1 MSWWKFF
8 LPKRASGA
16 QLDSEL
22 RFHIAEL
29 VEANIAA
36 GMPPG
41 EARRRA
47 MLEFG
52 GKEQIKEEVRDVY
65 KIRFID
71 STVAN
76 LKSALRFLRKSPS
89 FSITAILTLAL
100 GIGANSAVFSAMDAI
115 LLRPLPFPEGDQLM
129 WLEQFHRKV
138 KNPLGR
144 LSPTRLE
151 DWNRMNSTFQ
161 AITGYYTE
169 DESETSGI
177 LPEKVTAAFVAPRF
191 VQVWGVAPELGRD
204 FTTEEEHWGGPS
216 AVVISDRFWRNH
228 FGSDPNVLREKVS
241 FGKFS
246 SRIVGVMPASFLF
259 PDRDVDLWGAVPT
272 DAPMAQSRDSTWYL
286 TIGRLKRG
294 VTLPQ
299 ALADLEAVQAQLAK
313 AYPKTDGDLGV
324 RIEPL
329 KEETV
334 GGARKS
340 LWMLFGSVSL
350 LLLIACTNIVTL
362 LLARARQ
369 REQEISLRFSLGA
382 PRGAIVMQLL
392 TETFVLTLAGG
403 ALGLFVA
410 GAASKVFQAL
420 AGELPRVD
428 EIRLD
433 ARIVLY
439 TIACS
444 IMVTVLCGLFPAIRE
459 TRENLSSSLARAGRG
474 QVSGRHSLPWLLV
487 GLQVMLAVTLL
498 AGAGLLLRSFQALG
512 RVSPGFDPSHVLTF
526 HLTGSYAETANPKTL
541 AQRIDGTIA
550 ALRRVP
556 GVEAAAA
563 SGGLPGLAREYET
576 ELKFTD
582 GEVNPDRKILA
593 EDRFISDGY
602 LATMKIPL
610 LQGEDCRPG
619 FGTQE
624 GGALINRSFANTY
637 LAGSTGIGRHLKA
650 VMETAFIG
658 PGEIRGIVGD
668 AREEGLNREPTPTV
682 YWCGSGFDPDPYYL
696 VRTSTNPMAM
706 AETLRKKVHEVEPAR
721 SVFEVM
727 PLEEHLGEA
736 FGEDR
741 LRAILLSF
749 FSATALSLACVGLYG
764 TLSYTVSQRRRE
776 VGLRLALGALR
787 GQIVKQFLLQGL
799 GVTLLGCVAGW
810 GLAVGFTRVLSGML
824 YGVSPTDA
832 VTLSFVI
839 FLVLFVAAIASLAPA
854 IRAARV
860 EPMQVLREE

>member
-144 LSPTRLE
+144 LAPTRLE

-439 TIACS
+439 TIAC
-444 IMVTVLCGLFPAIRE
+444 
-459 TRENLSSSLARAGRG
+459 
-474 QVSGRHSLPWLLV
+474 
-487 GLQVMLAVTLL
+487 
-498 AGAGLLLRSFQALG
+498 RS
-512 RVSPGFDPSHVLTF
+512 
-526 HLTGSYAETANPKTL
+526 
-541 AQRIDGTIA
+541 
-550 ALRRVP
+550 
-556 GVEAAAA
+556 
-563 SGGLPGLAREYET
+563 
-576 ELKFTD
+576 
-582 GEVNPDRKILA
+582 
-593 EDRFISDGY
+593 
-602 LATMKIPL
+602 
-610 LQGEDCRPG
+610 
-619 FGTQE
+619 
-624 GGALINRSFANTY
+624 
-637 LAGSTGIGRHLKA
+637 
-650 VMETAFIG
+650 
-658 PGEIRGIVGD
+658 
-668 AREEGLNREPTPTV
+668 
-682 YWCGSGFDPDPYYL
+682 
-696 VRTSTNPMAM
+696 
-706 AETLRKKVHEVEPAR
+706 
-721 SVFEVM
+721 
-727 PLEEHLGEA
+727 
-736 FGEDR
+736 
-741 LRAILLSF
+741 
-749 FSATALSLACVGLYG
+749 
-764 TLSYTVSQRRRE
+764 
-776 VGLRLALGALR
+776 
-787 GQIVKQFLLQGL
+787 
-799 GVTLLGCVAGW
+799 
-810 GLAVGFTRVLSGML
+810 
-824 YGVSPTDA
+824 
-832 VTLSFVI
+832 
-839 FLVLFVAAIASLAPA
+839 
-854 IRAARV
+854 
-860 EPMQVLREE
+860 